1 MEKLNRLNM
10 KKLILIALIFIG
22 CSAYTQDNVQES
34 DSLEVQEDSG
44 VQLVRKVKKAC
55 KSGEYSK
62 LEKFLTKKMN
72 CKKYVID
79 GYDIFKNDYLGDYNY
94 VFNNVDSE
102 AKYYQTIHYSLTNFL
117 NTERRVN
124 YEVYDN
130 LTVMSQS
137 DEEDNY
143 YVIFILGD
151 SPQH

>member
-1 MEKLNRLNM
+1 M
-10 KKLILIALIFIG
+10 KKLLLLFTLLLSITLFSQKPGAKL
-22 CSAYTQDNVQES
+22 
-34 DSLEVQEDSG
+34 SLNKNCK
-44 VQLVRKVKKAC
+44 RAFKKG
-55 KSGEYSK
+55 KYSK
-62 LEKFLTKKMN
+62 IEKFLTKKMN